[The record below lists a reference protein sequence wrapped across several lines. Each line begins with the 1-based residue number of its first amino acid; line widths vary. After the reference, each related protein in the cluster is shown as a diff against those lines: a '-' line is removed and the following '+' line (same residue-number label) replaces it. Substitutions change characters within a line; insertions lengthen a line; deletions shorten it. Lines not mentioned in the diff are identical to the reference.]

1 MSKTDTTIATIRELC
16 DEEIGRVS
24 GGVLSAAPLGS
35 QQLFWD
41 PMWWQVGQT
50 GHLPT
55 VSAPR
60 GH

>member
-1 MSKTDTTIATIRELC
+1 MSKTDMTITTVRELC
-16 DEEIGRVS
+16 DEEIDRVT
-24 GGVLSAAPLGS
+24 GGVLDAAPLGS

-41 PMWWQVGQT
+41 PMWWQVGAT

-55 VSAPR
+55 VSVPR